1 MKSSKRHIISTAL
14 LILFS
19 FIQLSDLHIVG
30 HDDND
35 VDCEMCQLAPENLD
49 DNFIPIDSIE
59 TPKVVSIPLDQIQI
73 NSFDIYFDRE
83 TYYSFLNKAP
93 PVV

>member
-1 MKSSKRHIISTAL
+1 MKSNKRHIIATVL

-19 FIQLSDLHIVG
+19 IIQLSDLHVVG

-35 VDCEMCQLAPENLD
+35 IDCEICQLAPENLD
-49 DNFIPIDSIE
+49 DNFIPTDVVE
-59 TPKVVSIPLDQIQI
+59 TPKVASIPLDRIQI
-73 NSFDIYFDRE
+73 NTFDIYFDRE

>member
-1 MKSSKRHIISTAL
+1 MKSNNRHIIATVL
-14 LILFS
+14 LIFFS

-30 HDDND
+30 HDDNE

-49 DNFIPIDSIE
+49 DNFISIGVVE
-59 TPKVVSIPLDQIQI
+59 TPKVVSIPVDRIQI

-83 TYYSFLNKAP
+83 TNYSFLNKAP